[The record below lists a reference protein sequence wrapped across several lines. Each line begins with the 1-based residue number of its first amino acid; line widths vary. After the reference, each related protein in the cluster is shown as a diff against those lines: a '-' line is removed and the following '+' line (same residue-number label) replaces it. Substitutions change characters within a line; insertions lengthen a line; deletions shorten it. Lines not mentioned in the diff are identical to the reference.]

1 MTNLARLLLRQ
12 SWPQG
17 NLDLLLKVALLPD
30 AEAAECWEQW
40 KAQHDL
46 DDVTWEE
53 HKLLAPIASRL
64 PAIAPDCSYRPRV
77 QGLAKAHWTNSQ
89 LTLRG
94 SAEALDTLIAD
105 GIPVMLLKGGA
116 LQAAGFG
123 GSGPRISGDLDI
135 LVPRARYPRA
145 IALLY
150 AEGWSSRDSSE
161 YAQTSWRF
169 RSGLNLRRGLHG
181 DIDVHHQPVPGPRLS
196 DAALDALWAR
206 ATPARFH
213 GRAIFVPSHADMI
226 VLTAAHAMNPAT
238 ARQLSAAWA
247 FDLIM
252 LLKRGDVDVKKVV
265 ESATA
270 LDAAAACLAC
280 LLYLDELL
288 PLENA
293 RQLIHAL
300 EWRGVGVRKA
310 LGLFAHSK
318 GSAVRTP
325 LRRLAGL
332 IAENPNDD
340 FEPERRVVPRIRRL
354 RLPTTSKSAIAQTV
368 DMREPRLRHEFSVS
382 GADLGRPHRLIVE
395 IEFDSPRVARRFRFD
410 VSADGVPFAR
420 IGARPTPFTPRT
432 RLTFSVPIPRA
443 SGPSMRIAIESLSE
457 GEVPAKANLEQV
469 LRTKPVPFHIVRLAQ
484 G

>member
-1 MTNLARLLLRQ
+1 MSNLARLLLRQ

-17 NLDLLLKVALLPD
+17 DLDLLLKVALLPD

-161 YAQTSWRF
+161 YAQSSWRF

-181 DIDVHHQPVPGPRLS
+181 DIDVHHQPVPSPRLS

-252 LLKRGDVDVKKVV
+252 LLKRGNVDVEKVV
-265 ESATA
+265 ESAAA

-280 LLYLDELL
+280 LLYLDGLL
-288 PLENA
+288 PLDNA

-325 LRRLAGL
+325 LRHLAGL

-354 RLPTTSKSAIAQTV
+354 RLPTTSKSAIAQTA
-368 DMREPRLRHEFSVS
+368 DTREPRLRHEFSVS
-382 GADLGRPHRLIVE
+382 NTKLGKPRRLIVE
-395 IEFDSPRVARRFRFD
+395 IEFERPRIARRFRFD
-410 VSADGVPFAR
+410 ISVDGTPVAR
-420 IGARPTPFTPRT
+420 LGARPTSLVPAT
-432 RLTFSVPIPRA
+432 RMTFSVPLPQA
-443 SGPSMRIAIESLSE
+443 NELSTRIAIEALSE
-457 GEVPAKANLEQV
+457 GDIRAKGDLKQILRAKA
-469 LRTKPVPFHIVRLAQ
+469 VPFQIAGLGWA
-484 G
+484 